1 MPKIPAAKCTL
12 LDIFSQKGSLNSQS
26 KTMVHGTKLEKD
38 AKGLIPSHDF
48 ALNQQYQ
55 LIRIKPEEIF
65 LSH

>member
-1 MPKIPAAKCTL
+1 
-12 LDIFSQKGSLNSQS
+12 
-26 KTMVHGTKLEKD
+26 MVHGTKLEKD